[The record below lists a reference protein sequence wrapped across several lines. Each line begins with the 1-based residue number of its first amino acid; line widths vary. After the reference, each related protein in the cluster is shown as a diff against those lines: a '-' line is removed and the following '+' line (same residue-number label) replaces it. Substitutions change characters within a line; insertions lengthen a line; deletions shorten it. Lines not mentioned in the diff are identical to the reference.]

1 MRYSHLPAGAVN
13 CTAPSPEDWA
23 LLEHARM
30 LQERA
35 EAQGLTPEEPKP
47 EEESKPAEDETQAVI
62 ASVEGDTQAVAR
74 ASKKR

>member
-1 MRYSHLPAGAVN
+1 MRYLHLPAGAVN

-30 LQERA
+30 LQEIA
-35 EAQGLTPEEPKP
+35 EAQEPKP
-47 EEESKPAEDETQAVI
+47 EEESKPAEDEIQAVI
-62 ASVEGDTQAVAR
+62 ASVEGETQAVAR